1 MQTNPQLFQQAFAGM
16 VFESAILR
24 QGHESQAKQ
33 MTHHCTWLL
42 SCIAL
47 WGLMIVMSLF
57 GQDSRQSRHPVN
69 WNPFRTILL
78 QQRETWTIIDIRH
91 WSDAWE
97 RDTVLN
103 CSGWR
108 YSIQINATWL
118 PCHILK
124 FWGFGF
130 LSISIATINDFWISS
145 PGTCCRRAFSG
156 DPWCLAVGNS
166 ALCWESWKCNWWLC
180 IWYVIHA
187 YIYIYIH
194 IFIYYILYIIDIIYI
209 LHTYIYIYIAA
220 DPRQALGSKFEP
232 EIWGPGIASH
242 GFFLDRVK
250 AGIQIHTALNKN
262 KQHII
267 ANYWA
272 FNTMLFIYIYI
283 YTSFCFFCPVE
294 ITCFFA
300 QEPSNIR
307 NAMFCWMSEFGT
319 CSGQALDQRTASQG
333 RQPSSQRFTEVQGKA
348 SMSVSFWTQQQIVKT
363 GSTDYTLSR
372 IFQSVFYTVSK
383 VLACL
388 ETHQGQVGLISSHI
402 GSVLPGSLA
411 IEVRWILTFVWGQ
424 NPYQVQTRM
433 GMQSWMQSCFSW
445 CPTWKDSEYLEHWE
459 LRRIMRLRAS
469 RLNLP

>member
-194 IFIYYILYIIDIIYI
+194 IYILYLIYYRHYI
-209 LHTYIYIYIAA
+209 HITYIYIYIYIAA

-272 FNTMLFIYIYI
+272 FNTMLFIYIY
-283 YTSFCFFCPVE
+283 TPRFV
-294 ITCFFA
+294 FFA
-300 QEPSNIR
+300 LWKSLASLHKSLPIFEMR
-307 NAMFCWMSEFGT
+307 
-319 CSGQALDQRTASQG
+319 CSVGCLSLGHVQDR
-333 RQPSSQRFTEVQGKA
+333 RWIKEQPPRAVSPAHNGSQRSK
-348 SMSVSFWTQQQIVKT
+348 VKPVCQYRF
-363 GSTDYTLSR
+363 GRNNKLSR
-372 IFQSVFYTVSK
+372 PVPQIILSRESSK
-383 VLACL
+383 VFFTQWAKFW
-388 ETHQGQVGLISSHI
+388 HV
-402 GSVLPGSLA
+402 
-411 IEVRWILTFVWGQ
+411 
-424 NPYQVQTRM
+424 
-433 GMQSWMQSCFSW
+433 
-445 CPTWKDSEYLEHWE
+445 
-459 LRRIMRLRAS
+459 
-469 RLNLP
+469 